1 MQRWSLLVLKLA
13 LPLALALAAAVTS
26 THMIAAQERSASVA
40 KDSRCFE
47 MRTYTA
53 APGKAEA
60 LHKRFRDHTLK
71 LFQRHGMTNV
81 GYWVPTDRPDT
92 IVYILAY
99 PSRAAREESWKAFGA
114 DPEWQAAKKASED
127 ATGGSLTT
135 KVESVFMES
144 TDYSPIK

>member
-1 MQRWSLLVLKLA
+1 MQRWSLLALTLA
-13 LPLALALAAAVTS
+13 LPLALAAVPSSTS
-26 THMIAAQERSASVA
+26 MLSAQERSPSVA

-53 APGKAEA
+53 APGKSEA

-71 LFQRHGMTNV
+71 LFQRHGMTNI

-127 ATGGSLTT
+127 GAGGGSLTS
-135 KVESVFMES
+135 KVESIFLES

>member
-1 MQRWSLLVLKLA
+1 MQRWSLLALKLT
-13 LPLALALAAAVTS
+13 LTLALALATAVTS
-26 THMIAAQERSASVA
+26 THMLSAQERSASVA